1 MSLAKVITKTFV
13 KMVKDSD
20 RVQNSVDQMKGKLM
34 KESLNVIKKAGID
47 PSSLPFDPISLLN
60 GDIPNPTSL
69 LTPQNVCAVPPLS
82 QSQKDRANQEIDR
95 VSNTLEGVIEN
106 TNKLKTALI
115 SIQAPLTGI
124 QVTAQSTESLANSIS
139 NIIKLIKAIPI
150 PTAFGAPAV
159 ALPVKVLTILSSTLI
174 KLDKKVDV
182 AKGTIAL
189 VPPMIKQ
196 ISAIL
201 NSVIT
206 AGNGIEASIQS
217 ALVLNSFSKS
227 VVELGDSCGVPED
240 LFIVVGNVNGSNIE
254 LNRVDG
260 LTIGMS
266 SDDANGTII
275 NINPSNSLITF
286 SDFNKLNDGD
296 TLLFNTGGF
305 GVLQGDIDRVVDDV
319 NGTLQDALNSSGDNS
334 LLETNQQSEADLI
347 ASFPFEYKGF
357 LLELVNNPD
366 NNFPFPSRKIRATR
380 DFASDTNPIGTIFTI
395 TKFNTPLGKITL
407 FNDPGGEG
415 RYSFSSSVSVLVA
428 EMKQKIDNYL
438 SGVNE
443 LILPSNVGVG
453 EGNIRTGTPPRGNP
467 QQFTPP
473 DPIIE
478 IDPKTGLTYGGDD
491 PPSPTGS
498 NTPPLPPAFYFSD
511 PSITGNAVAALPTSP
526 LNVGSFTVV
535 RPIKIKMTT
544 FGGSNQYSDST
555 GFLRIYKQGGSGQIS
570 YMMEQQFAD
579 NMETT
584 DTGNNPQGFN
594 APFDFYP
601 INPTYANGTVIDGL
615 GIFQYELE
623 LTDYNGDGQGL
634 DNFTTFEIEAQ

>member
-20 RVQNSVDQMKGKLM
+20 RVQNSVDQMKEKLI
-34 KESLNVIKKAGID
+34 KQSLEVIKKAGID
-47 PSSLPFDPISLLN
+47 PSSLPFDPIALLN
-60 GDIPNPTSL
+60 GNIPNPTSL
-69 LTPQNVCAVPPLS
+69 LTPQSVCAIPPLS

-95 VSNTLEGVIEN
+95 VSNTLGGIIEN
-106 TNKLKTALI
+106 TNKLKAALI

-124 QVTAQSTESLANSIS
+124 QATAQSTESLANSIS

-174 KLDKKVDV
+174 KLDKKVDI

-189 VPPMIKQ
+189 VPPMINQ

-206 AGNGIEASIQS
+206 AVNGVEAIIQS
-217 ALVLNSFSKS
+217 ALVLTSFLKS

-240 LFIVVGNVNGSNIE
+240 LFIVVGNVNGSNVE

-275 NINPSNSLITF
+275 NINPSNSFITF

-319 NGTLQDALNSSGDNS
+319 NGTLQDALNSSGDSS

-366 NNFPFPSRKIRATR
+366 NSFPFPSRKIRATR
-380 DFASDTNPIGTIFTI
+380 DFTGDTNPIGTIFTI
-395 TKFNTPLGKITL
+395 TKFNTPLGNITL
-407 FNDPGGEG
+407 FNDPGGKG

-428 EMKQKIDNYL
+428 EMRYKIDNYL

-443 LILPSNVGVG
+443 LVLPSNTGAVD
-453 EGNIRTGTPPRGNP
+453 GNVRTGTPPNP
-467 QQFTPP
+467 NIQQFTPP
-473 DPIIE
+473 DPTIE

-498 NTPPLPPAFYFSD
+498 NDPPLPPAFYFSD
-511 PSITGNAVAALPTSP
+511 PSNTGNAIGSTTTNP

-544 FGGSNQYSDST
+544 FGGSNAYSDST
-555 GFLRIYKQGGSGQIS
+555 GFLRIYKQGGNGQLLF
-570 YMMEQQFAD
+570 MMKQQFAD
-579 NMETT
+579 NMEMVETVESPQ
-584 DTGNNPQGFN
+584 TGEPI
-594 APFDFYP
+594 DFLP
-601 INPTYANGTVIDGL
+601 INPIFVNGTVVDEL
-615 GIFQYELE
+615 GVFQYSLE
-623 LTDYNGDGQGL
+623 LTDFNGDGQGL